1 MKSFGL
7 SRRGPLG
14 LASSEWGSQTLD
26 LESGCF
32 TEESPGLTIHPARWG
47 IDTISRNRDCIT
59 RCNREPAKQTS
70 PDYTKAALDASG
82 SNHPLRVMVV
92 EDSKDT
98 ADSLAILLS
107 HWGIDV
113 HVCRDGVEA
122 LAAALTYRPDI
133 ALIDVMMP
141 IMHGYE
147 LARRLRQH
155 EELKDVLLIAIT
167 GLGDPDNRRLAQEAG
182 FAYHLLKPW
191 VYQQLKEILATL
203 VRKNPE
209 GYRSGIATPP

>member
-1 MKSFGL
+1 MGKPA
-7 SRRGPLG
+7 SRV
-14 LASSEWGSQTLD
+14 
-26 LESGCF
+26 ESGCF
-32 TEESPGLTIHPARWG
+32 PDETPGLTIRPARWG
-47 IDTISRNRDCIT
+47 TQTISRNHDCIT
-59 RCNREPAKQTS
+59 RCITELAKRTS
-70 PDYTKAALDASG
+70 PDSTRATIVAAE

-92 EDSKDT
+92 DDSKDT

-141 IMHGYE
+141 VMHGYE
-147 LARRLRQH
+147 LARRLREQ

-182 FAYHLLKPW
+182 FAHHLLKPW

-209 GYRSGIATPP
+209 GYGTLDR